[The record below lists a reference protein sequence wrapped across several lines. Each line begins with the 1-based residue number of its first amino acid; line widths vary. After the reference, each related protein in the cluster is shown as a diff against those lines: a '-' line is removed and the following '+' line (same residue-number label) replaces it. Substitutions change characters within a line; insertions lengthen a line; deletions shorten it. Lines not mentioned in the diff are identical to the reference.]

1 MMKWGGACQ
10 SSPIFHMAI
19 TPAQIRKTFS
29 TQLRVIQGLGYR
41 FRTDGVGCLSSS
53 HSFVCEM
60 PFLYTYD
67 HCAHV
72 CEFMPLGPPS
82 CWIIPPNY
90 CMISKMYATC
100 NNHTTVFPLY
110 KGGGHTQLAAARL

>member
-1 MMKWGGACQ
+1 MELAICPPHTLLCVKW
-10 SSPIFHMAI
+10 
-19 TPAQIRKTFS
+19 
-29 TQLRVIQGLGYR
+29 
-41 FRTDGVGCLSSS
+41 
-53 HSFVCEM
+53 
-60 PFLYTYD
+60 PFLYTYG

-90 CMISKMYATC
+90 CMMAKMYATF

-110 KGGGHTQLAAARL
+110 KGREHSELAAARL